1 MEEEKVIQSPKQD
14 IAQLQVLAIEDSNI
28 KIKSLIVKSLSKGN
42 EQSDLKLLNKEA
54 LSIINENG
62 ELLNEF
68 PTLKENFLK
77 GMKVSTQRWF
87 KFYTESLKNLNNSVI
102 QRLARVGIKIDAINS
117 IYNNKVIFRNA
128 VANSKKGLAIIEDYN
143 RKVSRR
149 INVLVTDNPTTT
161 YLDRNNKVRKRNLRN
176 EAETFVRLEAN
187 KKDVDNLKNR
197 NVKFVITTSHADCSP
212 RCQLWQNRLFS
223 LDGTSGSL
231 DGMKYIPLQIAM
243 EGKNKDGNGIISGY
257 NCRHRAIEYKSNM
270 IMPKEYDQA
279 TIRKER
285 AIDSKQRYYENSIR
299 QLKIKSKLLRDN
311 GDIEKSTMFEER
323 YKKKT
328 NEYKSFSLRNQRAFY
343 TWRTEIDLTQME
355 MPV

>member
-1 MEEEKVIQSPKQD
+1 MEEEKIIKSPKED
-14 IAQLQVLAIEDSNI
+14 IAKVQVLAIEDANY
-28 KIKSLIVKSLSKGN
+28 KIKSLIVKSLSKG
-42 EQSDLKLLNKEA
+42 EQEEDFKKLNSSILK
-54 LSIINENG
+54 IINENG

-68 PTLKENFLK
+68 PILKENFLK
-77 GMKVSTQRWF
+77 GMKISTQRWF
-87 KFYTESLKNLNNSVI
+87 KFYTESLKNLNNNVI
-102 QRLARVGIKIDAINS
+102 QRLSKVGVQISGINAL
-117 IYNNKVIFRNA
+117 YNNKVIFRNA
-128 VANSKKGLAIIEDYN
+128 VANSPKGLAIIEDYN

-212 RCQLWQNRLFS
+212 RCQPWQNRLYS
-223 LDGTSGSL
+223 LDGTSGNL
-231 DGMKYIPLQIAM
+231 DGMRYIPLQIAM

-270 IMPKEYDQA
+270 IMPKEYGQA

-355 MPV
+355 LPV

>member
-87 KFYTESLKNLNNSVI
+87 KFYTESLKNINNSVI

-270 IMPKEYDQA
+270 IMPKEYGQA

-355 MPV
+355 LPV

>member
-270 IMPKEYDQA
+270 IMPKEYSQA

-355 MPV
+355 LPV

>member
-1 MEEEKVIQSPKQD
+1 MEEEKTIQSPKQD
-14 IAQLQVLAIEDSNI
+14 IAQLQVLVVEDANI

-128 VANSKKGLAIIEDYN
+128 VANSKKGLAIIEDYEN
-143 RKVSRR
+143 KVMNR

-161 YLDRNNKVRKRNLRN
+161 YLDKNGKVRKRNLRN

-187 KKDVDNLKNR
+187 KKDIDNLKDR
-197 NVKFVITTSHADCSP
+197 DVKLVITTSHADCSP
-212 RCQLWQNRLFS
+212 RCQPWQNRLFS

-270 IMPKEYDQA
+270 IMPKEYSQA

-355 MPV
+355 LDI